1 MTTRRTVL
9 ASIAVVAAT
18 ALTACTTGPSGA
30 EAADE
35 AEGNA
40 TTATGSTAAADAFPV
55 TIAHALGETTIEHAP
70 TRVATLGWTDQDM
83 ALSLGVVP
91 VGATALT
98 WGGNEG
104 QSSDWFDAALQELGG
119 EAPVRYSDVDGAPVE
134 AIAELD
140 PDVILATNS
149 GITAEEYESL
159 SRIAPVVAYPE
170 APWVTAW
177 QDSLRLVGEALGRA
191 EQAEAVAA
199 ETERM
204 VADTAAEHPEL
215 ADATFVFAYL
225 TTADLSSVGVYGRE
239 DPRVRILEQFGMRSA
254 PIVDEV
260 VEDGAFYGTVSAE
273 RAATVES
280 DTLLTYAETED
291 DLQTFTDD
299 PLLGQIPAIAAGNA
313 YAEVDKH
320 VGLAITNPS
329 PISMP
334 YIVDTFLPNVLQALP
349 QS

>member
-1 MTTRRTVL
+1 MTPHRTLL
-9 ASIAVVAAT
+9 ATIAVVAMT
-18 ALTACTTGPSGA
+18 AVTACTTGPSGTA
-30 EAADE
+30 SAAGTEADANAASSAD
-35 AEGNA
+35 
-40 TTATGSTAAADAFPV
+40 ADAFPV
-55 TIAHALGETTIEHAP
+55 TISHALGETTIEEEP

-83 ALSLGVVP
+83 VLSLGVVP

-104 QSSDWFDAALQELGG
+104 QSSDWFDAALEEMGG
-119 EAPVRYSDVDGAPVE
+119 DTPVRYSDADGAPVE

-159 SRIAPVVAYPE
+159 SSIAPVVAYPE

-177 QDSLRLVGEALGRA
+177 QDSLRLVGQALGRSDRA
-191 EQAEAVAA
+191 EEVVA
-199 ETERM
+199 ETEQL
-204 VADTAAEHPEL
+204 VSDTAAEHTEL
-215 ADATFVFAYL
+215 AGTSFVFAYL

-239 DPRVRILEQFGMRSA
+239 DPRVRILEQFGMESA

-260 VEDGAFYGTVSAE
+260 VEEGAFYGTVSAE
-273 RAATVES
+273 RASTVES
-280 DTLLTYAETED
+280 DTLLTYAETD
-291 DLQTFTDD
+291 ADLQTFTDD
-299 PLLGQIPAIAAGNA
+299 PLLGQIPALAAGNA

-329 PISMP
+329 PVSMP
-334 YIVDTFLPNVLQALP
+334 YIIENFLPHVLQALP

>member
-1 MTTRRTVL
+1 VTARRTLL
-9 ASIAVVAAT
+9 AAIAVAAST
-18 ALTACTTGPSGA
+18 SLAACTTGPAGA
-30 EAADE
+30 ESTSDGAASPS
-35 AEGNA
+35 AM
-40 TTATGSTAAADAFPV
+40 TGADTDAFPV
-55 TIAHALGETTIEHAP
+55 TITHALGATTIEEAP

-83 ALSLGVVP
+83 VLSLGVVP

-98 WGGNEG
+98 WGGNEA
-104 QSSDWFDAALQELGG
+104 QSSDWFDTALDDMGAEP
-119 EAPVRYSDVDGAPVE
+119 PVRYSDADGAPVE

-177 QDSLRLVGEALGRA
+177 QDSLRMVGEALGRSDRA
-191 EQAEAVAA
+191 EEVVT
-199 ETERM
+199 ETEKLI
-204 VADTAAEHPEL
+204 ADTAAEHSEL
-215 ADATFVFAYL
+215 AGTTFVFAYL
-225 TTADLSSVGVYGRE
+225 TTADLSTVGVYGRE
-239 DPRVRILEQFGMRSA
+239 DPRVRILEQFGMESA

-280 DTLLTYAETED
+280 DTLLTYAESES
-291 DLQTFTDD
+291 DLQTFSDD
-299 PLLGQIPAIAAGNA
+299 PLLGQIPALAAGDA

-329 PISMP
+329 PISLP
-334 YIVDTFLPNVLQALP
+334 YIIENFLPKVLQALP
-349 QS
+349 QA